1 MRDTHLDKNV
11 HRFLADRAAT
21 NNKWPDV
28 SAAKLFCP
36 CSGHIAQP
44 AIAMD
49 KRVTQVKFVGH
60 AGFPLKSYC
69 RGPA

>member
-1 MRDTHLDKNV
+1 
-11 HRFLADRAAT
+11 
-21 NNKWPDV
+21 
-28 SAAKLFCP
+28 LFCP

>member
-1 MRDTHLDKNV
+1 MRDAHLGKNI

-21 NNKWPDV
+21 DNKWLDV
-28 SAAKLFCP
+28 SAAELSCP
-36 CSGHIAQP
+36 CSGHSRQS

-49 KRVTQVKFVGH
+49 KRVTQIKLVGH

-69 RGPA
+69 RGSA